1 MGARRAT
8 VRSPGRLT
16 AQGPLM
22 NQYPDQ
28 VAVRCVLMRGGT
40 SKALFFHERDV
51 PPHGPRRDRFLL
63 RAMGT
68 PDVLQID
75 GLGGSRLVTSK
86 VAIIRKSIR
95 ADADVDYTFAQLD
108 VDRALVGYDANCGN
122 ISSAVGP
129 FAIDEGLIDHLQP
142 VTTVRIFNTNTE
154 KMLIAKVQVAG
165 GKARVLGDCA
175 IAGVPGTGAEIL
187 MDYAGTVG
195 SKTGKLLPTGNVT
208 DTITLEDGRRIEV
221 TIGDA
226 ANPCVFI
233 AAKDLGLGGSE
244 LPIPITNDRA
254 LIETIGE
261 IQGKAGA
268 LIGLYKHWTDQHLPG
283 LPLAILVAPAA
294 DYVDVNGETQ
304 KAADMD
310 ARERL
315 VFLGKCHDS
324 MAGAGSMCSGAI
336 SRVPGSVL
344 NQVLAPSTARSD
356 WLRIGHPL
364 GVMVVKVKPHADA
377 VAPQLHFETLSFPRT
392 ARRLMQGEVLV
403 PGDCA

>member
-1 MGARRAT
+1 MDY
-8 VRSPGRLT
+8 S
-16 AQGPLM
+16 
-22 NQYPDQ
+22 PDQ
-28 VAVRCVLMRGGT
+28 IAVRCVLMRGGT

-51 PPHGPRRDRFLL
+51 PPPGFQRDRFLL

-86 VAIIRKSIR
+86 VAIISKSPR

-108 VDRALVGYDANCGN
+108 VERAIVSYDANCGN

-129 FAIDEGLIDHLQP
+129 FAIDEGLVDAVEP
-142 VTTVRIFNTNTE
+142 VTAVRIFNTNTQ
-154 KMLIAKVQVAG
+154 KMMAAKVQVAG

-195 SKTGKLLPTGNVT
+195 AKTGKLLPTGNVI
-208 DTITLEDGRRIEV
+208 DVITLEDGRRVEV

-268 LIGLYKHWTDQHLPG
+268 MIGLYGQWNDQHLPG
-283 LPLAILVAPAA
+283 LPLAIMVAPPEN
-294 DYVDVNGETQ
+294 YVDVNGVFQ
-304 KAADMD
+304 KEQEMD

-324 MAGAGSMCSGAI
+324 MAGAGAMCSGAI
-336 SRVPGSVL
+336 SRVAGSVL
-344 NQVLAPSTARSD
+344 HKVLDPAVARTP

-364 GVMVVKVKPHADA
+364 GVMSVKVEPHGGA
-377 VAPQLHFETLSFPRT
+377 VQPQLHFETLSFPRT
-392 ARRLMQGEVLV
+392 ARRLMQGEVLI
-403 PGDCA
+403 PNDFG